1 MTGQRSFSNGPVTAC
16 AHDRAAVANRAE
28 IPSVP
33 GFEKVAINTAASVAE
48 WMGFPAERVEDLKTV
63 VAEAC
68 GMLSSH
74 GNRFNR
80 ALWVGLTVRL
90 GADALEVLV
99 NDRGQGVKGFAVPGI
114 DLKLAGLEPPRG
126 MGIFLTACAHGSG
139 RVHQRAKWRVRP
151 LRTEST

>member
-1 MTGQRSFSNGPVTAC
+1 MTGPPLQIGLRL
-16 AHDRAAVANRAE
+16 
-28 IPSVP
+28 PSVP
-33 GFEKVAINTAASVAE
+33 GFEKVAMNTAASVAE

-68 GMLSSH
+68 GNAIEH

-139 RVHQRAKWRVRP
+139 RVHQRAKWRVRR

>member
-1 MTGQRSFSNGPVTAC
+1 M
-16 AHDRAAVANRAE
+16 
-28 IPSVP
+28 P

-68 GMLSSH
+68 GNAIEH

-80 ALWVGLTVRL
+80 ALWVALTVRL

-114 DLKLAGLEPPRG
+114 DLKLAGLEPPG
-126 MGIFLTACAHGSG
+126 AWGYFSLHALMDQVEFTSEPNGGCA
-139 RVHQRAKWRVRP
+139 RFVRN
-151 LRTEST
+151 RCRRE